1 MTGRGGRVGTGTGTK
16 AATETGHAMQLVGFS
31 QNGVRFDPGTVP
43 GQATSCLPRCK
54 PQKFIS

>member
-1 MTGRGGRVGTGTGTK
+1 MTGRGGRGGTGTGTK

-31 QNGVRFDPGTVP
+31 QNGVRFDPS
-43 GQATSCLPRCK
+43 QATSCLPRCK